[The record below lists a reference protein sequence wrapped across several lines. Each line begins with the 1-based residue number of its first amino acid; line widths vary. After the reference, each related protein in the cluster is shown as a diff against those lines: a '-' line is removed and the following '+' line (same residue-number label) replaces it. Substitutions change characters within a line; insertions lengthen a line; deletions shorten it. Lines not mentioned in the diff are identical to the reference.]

1 MISTHPMTVRRL
13 GALRE
18 YVASVDY
25 QRLQAQVNNAHP
37 I

>member
-1 MISTHPMTVRRL
+1 MLSTHPMTVRRL
-13 GALRE
+13 EALHA
-18 YVASVDY
+18 YASSLEY